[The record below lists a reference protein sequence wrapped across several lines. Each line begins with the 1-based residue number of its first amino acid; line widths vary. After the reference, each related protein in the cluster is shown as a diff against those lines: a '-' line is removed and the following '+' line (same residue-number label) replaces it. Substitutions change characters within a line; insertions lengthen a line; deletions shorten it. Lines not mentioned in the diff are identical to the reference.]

1 MKPAISPATVPAA
14 EMQALRSAQD
24 FRDNL
29 LRVRVAFNAK
39 LASPPALVATVA
51 ATGLFGFWLA
61 RRTRIRLSTPVA
73 GRSGGATAA
82 ALRLMLAFMTRHGLQ
97 RLLAGFRN

>member
-1 MKPAISPATVPAA
+1 MKPAISPTTVRAA

-29 LRVRVAFNAK
+29 RRVRVALNAK

-61 RRTRIRLSTPVA
+61 RRIRPSPPVA
-73 GRSGGATAA
+73 ARPGSATAS